1 VNFLLAFYLANEP
14 SKVYNPKSVFTV
26 LDKLVGQ
33 FFMRFTEIVS
43 GGPIDYINS
52 IKRSFLR
59 AQKYNFNLLSNL
71 EQLADPFA
79 FIPGKIPITICPL
92 FVTEFICDRADTVY
106 DTQIMVYKQQ
116 FFQPVR
122 FL

>member
-1 VNFLLAFYLANEP
+1 
-14 SKVYNPKSVFTV
+14 
-26 LDKLVGQ
+26 
-33 FFMRFTEIVS
+33 MRFTEIVS

-59 AQKYNFNLLSNL
+59 AQKYDFNLLSNL

-79 FIPGKIPITICPL
+79 FISGKIPITICPL
-92 FVTEFICDRADTVY
+92 FVSEFICDRAVY
-106 DTQIMVYKQQ
+106 DSQIMVCKQQ